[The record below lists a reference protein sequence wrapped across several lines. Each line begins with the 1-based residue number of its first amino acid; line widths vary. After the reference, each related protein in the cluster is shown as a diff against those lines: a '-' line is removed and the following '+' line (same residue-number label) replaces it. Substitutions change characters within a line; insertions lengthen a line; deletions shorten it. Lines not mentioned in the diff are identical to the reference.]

1 MTDSGG
7 QWWRE
12 TAVAVGVW
20 LVGTLVVFD
29 LPHHLGRNPASIE
42 GHALALAGLFVGLA
56 VVVAFG
62 AALRRR
68 RELVSAVL
76 VGVVATWLVF
86 VQRAALYG
94 TPFTFGLL
102 DGDSGRLTGMATYY
116 SQTWSSAHPTSTPHC
131 FLGSSVVCP
140 TSPGATPGG

>member
-56 VVVAFG
+56 VVVACG

-68 RELVSAVL
+68 RALVSAVL
-76 VGVVATWLVF
+76 VGVVATWCC
-86 VQRAALYG
+86 G
-94 TPFTFGLL
+94 
-102 DGDSGRLTGMATYY
+102 
-116 SQTWSSAHPTSTPHC
+116 
-131 FLGSSVVCP
+131 
-140 TSPGATPGG
+140 